1 MELGNSTRPALFHGM
16 PGSHRT
22 SSDLDLGDIGVPF
35 GGGYSASEFTSP
47 AQPAFDSFDMSS
59 SMNSSHFGSTVSPND
74 LLMGHDPFASAPAST
89 AFTNMTTPSV
99 YNESPFTDFEASP
112 MFTGENMCAEADTW
126 PTLFPDAAPA
136 PSAPAPAAATPASA
150 EQSPATE
157 SDEFEEPTR
166 RPSQS
171 RKTSGASSS
180 PGSGR
185 LSSVSGVNA
194 NRRRAKVLPP
204 IVIKDPTDTV
214 GMKRAKNTLAAR
226 KSRARKQERMEDY
239 EKRIRDLEAEKEKLM
254 AERDQWKAIAT
265 GAGAQ

>member
-1 MELGNSTRPALFHGM
+1 
-16 PGSHRT
+16 
-22 SSDLDLGDIGVPF
+22 
-35 GGGYSASEFTSP
+35 
-47 AQPAFDSFDMSS
+47 MS
-59 SMNSSHFGSTVSPND
+59 SSHFGSTVSPND
-74 LLMGHDPFASAPAST
+74 LMMAHDHFASAPAST

-112 MFTGENMCAEADTW
+112 MFNGDNMCAEADNW

-136 PSAPAPAAATPASA
+136 PSAPAPVASPAASV
-150 EQSPATE
+150 EQSPASE
-157 SDEFEEPTR
+157 SEDFDEPAR
-166 RPSQS
+166 RSTQP

-185 LSSVSGVNA
+185 LSSVAGVNS

-226 KSRARKQERMEDY
+226 KSRQRKQERMEDY
-239 EKRIRDLEAEKEKLM
+239 EKRIRELEAEKEKLA